1 MMLPWLFKYLPTKC
15 KFFILIVN
23 PLHTF
28 DYLLVPISQYTPK
41 KFPALVKSVCHEPLS
56 CPNCL
61 PLSFCLFQ
69 SYSSFI
75 LFKFL
80 LQKAFLSLPSHTY
93 IFLLCYFIVFIDL
106 ESIKLKWRSL
116 STLLGF
122 HRINEVGPLPSSFL
136 VSYTFLESG
145 TECVT
150 DMESGRS
157 FSKERLFESLLFFK
171 PNRNDYIEIETA
183 LDLTSTLLKKMKS

>member
-41 KFPALVKSVCHEPLS
+41 KFPALVKSVCHEPPL

-75 LFKFL
+75 LFSSSSSRKPS
-80 LQKAFLSLPSHTY
+80 LSLPSHTY

-106 ESIKLKWRSL
+106 ESIKLKWRACQHCL
-116 STLLGF
+116 GSTVSTRWDLCPLTSWF
-122 HRINEVGPLPSSFL
+122 HTPSWNQAL
-136 VSYTFLESG
+136 NR
-145 TECVT
+145 VT
-150 DMESGRS
+150 DMESVQ
-157 FSKERLFESLLFFK
+157 
-171 PNRNDYIEIETA
+171 II
-183 LDLTSTLLKKMKS
+183 